1 MTFPREQPITPIE
14 RGDYEIVLFVPGP
27 NNAEQPQSAKIS
39 VQIVMSDSSIK
50 VRDFDLLVRLQDD
63 AAGQQHLQ
71 NLVALRNYINSRI
84 DMELIP

>member
-39 VQIVMSDSSIK
+39 VQIVMSDSSI
-50 VRDFDLLVRLQDD
+50 
-63 AAGQQHLQ
+63 
-71 NLVALRNYINSRI
+71 
-84 DMELIP
+84 